1 MSVVI
6 FIKKWTRLTR
16 ETTKID
22 VQIFQE
28 FLFLSKSTF
37 VDKTYIGGVAV
48 TSGQK
53 YTSVSS

>member
-1 MSVVI
+1 MFVVI
-6 FIKKWTRLTR
+6 FIKKWARLTR
-16 ETTKID
+16 ETKKID

-53 YTSVSS
+53 